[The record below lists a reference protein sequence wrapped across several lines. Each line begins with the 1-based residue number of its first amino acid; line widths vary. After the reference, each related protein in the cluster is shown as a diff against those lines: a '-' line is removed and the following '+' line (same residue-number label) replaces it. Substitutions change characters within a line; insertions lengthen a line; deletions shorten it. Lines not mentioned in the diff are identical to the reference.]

1 MGGYPG
7 VIAGSGAGVGMNC
20 MGMYELYPGKYDG
33 GGETYCGGG
42 TYCGE
47 GYVAGGGDVKNGGGP
62 TGGFV

>member
-1 MGGYPG
+1 
-7 VIAGSGAGVGMNC
+7 MNC

-62 TGGFV
+62 TGGLV